1 MQFTTILALL
11 GPLAAFAAAED
22 AITHPIALEREASAE
37 AVTVPDVSLAARG
50 EGSLAARACN
60 YNGCRCK
67 VGLPQGQYCGNCVL
81 ISDGS
86 WAITNLRNPNHIY
99 ECNPSGGCC
108 SYGYAGDCGG
118 LNARCR

>member
-1 MQFTTILALL
+1 LT
-11 GPLAAFAAAED
+11 
-22 AITHPIALEREASAE
+22 
-37 AVTVPDVSLAARG
+37 
-50 EGSLAARACN
+50 ARACVA
-60 YNGCRCK
+60 NGCKCK

-81 ISDGS
+81 RSDGS
-86 WAITNLRNPNHIY
+86 WAITAKRVSTHIY